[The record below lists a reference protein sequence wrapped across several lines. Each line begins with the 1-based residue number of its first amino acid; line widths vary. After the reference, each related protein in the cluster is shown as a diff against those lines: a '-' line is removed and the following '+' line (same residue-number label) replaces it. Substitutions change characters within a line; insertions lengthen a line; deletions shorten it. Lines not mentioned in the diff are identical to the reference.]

1 MLYWPETL
9 KLETKNRYTDEME
22 TKLIEASIGTIGT
35 ITTAVIGICALG
47 LTIYQAAL
55 ARKHNRLSVRPHLTR
70 FTNLGTQPGKGVLS
84 VDLIN
89 KGIGPAFI
97 SAFEVYL
104 DDKPITDVKE
114 AVNKMLSARQYHQQ
128 ITLLTDDY
136 ALSAGESKSLLKL
149 VVALQD
155 GDSLDEIEK
164 ELSRLDLRVD
174 YESAYK
180 ESYQLDTREGEIAKS
195 GKAT

>member
-1 MLYWPETL
+1 
-9 KLETKNRYTDEME
+9 ME

-70 FTNLGTQPGKGVLS
+70 FTHRTTEPGKGVLS

-104 DDKPITDVKE
+104 DGNPITDVKE
-114 AVNKMLSARQYHQQ
+114 AVNKILSTRQYHQQ

-136 ALSAGESKSLLKL
+136 ALSAGESKSLLTIA
-149 VVALQD
+149 VALQD
-155 GDSLDEIEK
+155 GDSLDQIEK

-180 ESYQLDTREGEIAKS
+180 ESYRLDTREGEIAKS

>member
-1 MLYWPETL
+1 
-9 KLETKNRYTDEME
+9 ME

-35 ITTAVIGICALG
+35 ITTAIIGICALG

-70 FTNLGTQPGKGVLS
+70 FTHRTTEPGKGVLS

-114 AVNKMLSARQYHQQ
+114 AVNKILSARQYHQQ
-128 ITLLTDDY
+128 ITSLTDDY
-136 ALSAGESKSLLKL
+136 ALSAGELKSLLTIA
-149 VVALQD
+149 VALQD
-155 GDSLDEIEK
+155 GDSLDQIEK

-180 ESYQLDTREGEIAKS
+180 ESYRLDTREGEIAKS

>member
-1 MLYWPETL
+1 M
-9 KLETKNRYTDEME
+9 DDME

-35 ITTAVIGICALG
+35 LTTALIGICALG
-47 LTIYQAAL
+47 LTIYQAVL

-70 FTNLGTQPGKGVLS
+70 FTNLTSQPGRGVLS

-104 DDKPITDVKE
+104 DGNPITDVGAAVKE
-114 AVNKMLSARQYHQQ
+114 IMPTRHYHQQ
-128 ITLLTDDY
+128 ITTLTTDY
-136 ALSAGESKSLLKL
+136 ALSAGESKSLLTL
-149 VVALQD
+149 AVALDD
-155 GDSLDEIEK
+155 GETVDQLEQQ
-164 ELSRLDLRVD
+164 LSRLDLRVN
-174 YESAYK
+174 YESAY
-180 ESYQLDTREGEIAKS
+180 EETYQLDTREGKLPKP

>member
-1 MLYWPETL
+1 
-9 KLETKNRYTDEME
+9 ME

-35 ITTAVIGICALG
+35 FTTAVIGICALG
-47 LTIYQAAL
+47 LTIYQAVL

-70 FTNLGTQPGKGVLS
+70 FTNLSTQPGKGVLS

-104 DDKPITDVKE
+104 DGNPITDVKE
-114 AVNKMLSARQYHQQ
+114 TVNKMLSTRQYHQQ

-136 ALSAGESKSLLKL
+136 ALSAGESKSLLTIA
-149 VVALQD
+149 VVLND
-155 GDSLDEIEK
+155 GESLDQIEN
-164 ELSRLDLRVD
+164 ELGRLDLRVD

-180 ESYQLDTREGEIAKS
+180 ESYRLDTREGQYPS
-195 GKAT
+195 